1 MGFIR
6 DNTNTFQVCL
16 TDLGK
21 QKFFD
26 GGFKDAIS
34 FFSISDGDSNY
45 DMFDPS
51 LNEIIP
57 FNDKAVINI
66 GDVVRF
72 DSYAPINNNSIYNII
87 DTTTDN
93 FEINEGTGLTEI
105 GFGFDGFNYPIT
117 IALQPDGKILA
128 GGGFTT
134 YSGVTRNGIVR
145 LNPNGTI
152 DNTFNIGTGFT
163 NGRTVWSIAL
173 QPDGKILVGGS
184 FSTYSGVTRNRI
196 IRLNTGGT
204 IDNTFN
210 IGTGFSGG
218 TGSLS
223 ISSGTVST
231 IAVQPDGKILVGGDF
246 SSYSGVTR
254 NGIIRL
260 NSDGTIDNTFSIGG
274 GFGGFLYSIALQ
286 PDGKILAA
294 GGFTSYNSVSSNF
307 IIRLNTGGT
316 IDNTFDTGTFTTPFS
331 GFNSF
336 VRTITLQPDG
346 KILAGGNFTSYS
358 GVTSNNIIRL
368 NTGGTIDNT
377 FNVSSG
383 FSGFNDVYSI
393 AVQPDGKILAGGDFT
408 SYNGIVYNGIIR
420 LNSDATIDATFNIGT
435 GFGTGVGS
443 GSNVL
448 KLQPDGKILAAG
460 DFTSYNNTN
469 MAGIIRLNIDGSVDK
484 IENIVTRYFRNIKEF
499 FNKNQLPFF
508 NSSLITNNEYWEE
521 TFPFDSTNIN
531 PQTIQTLNHNGV
543 KKTSLPLNI
552 LKENDYSINRT
563 ITITSL
569 SNYNSMLN
577 GTILVG
583 DSIGNNGKY
592 FETIHLQYIE
602 NTTLRKSVIIASEGT
617 KVYSDYKLGVIG
629 NGAKIGVDIYIDII
643 EKQIILDEGV
653 FNCLI
658 IEPYYEDT
666 WENDPQNIS
675 PTDNHVSYITGGT
688 TQLRF
693 NFGENVKP
701 EYPQKFKA
709 FEILNNDILPVGDN
723 IIRLN
728 TGGTIDKT
736 FNIGTGFTN
745 GSNVYTIVSQP
756 DNKILVGGD
765 FTSYSGVT
773 SNRII
778 RLNTGGT
785 IDNTFNIGTGFN
797 ALNDIVFSIVPQLDG
812 KILVGGTFTSYS
824 GVTSNRIIRLNTGGT
839 IDNTFNIGGGFS
851 GGSVY
856 SIALQPDGKILV
868 GGTFTSYSGVTS
880 NRIIRLNT
888 GGTIDNTFN
897 ISSGF
902 GGNVSTIALQPD
914 GKILVG
920 GDFGTYS
927 GVTSNF
933 IIRLNTGGT
942 IDNTFN
948 IGTGFNFPVYSI
960 VLQPDGKILAGGDFT
975 SYSGV
980 TSNRIIRLN
989 TGGTIDNTFNISSG
1003 FGGGRVQSM
1012 TLQPDGKILVGGQ
1025 FTTYNGVTSDRII
1038 RLNTGGTIDNTFNI
1052 GTGFGDTTTPIVYS
1066 IVLQPDGKIL
1076 AGGDFTSYSSL
1087 ADNAIINITTP
1098 LGFTTSFNIDSSD
1111 TSTPTGNPAL
1121 DKLRFFRLN
1130 APYPP
1135 QLNSISGDTLV
1146 VDFDYFIPDFTLIQ
1160 NSAINNFKIESNIQI
1175 NTINDIFVQTTL
1187 RGDIVENKAYRYAL
1201 FGVKNK
1207 TQKSYVLFEPDFNSN
1222 DTLSIL
1228 TYLINE

>member
-45 DMFDPS
+45 DIFDPS

-66 GDVVRF
+66 GDVVSF
-72 DSYAPINNNSIYNII
+72 NTTNNS
-87 DTTTDN
+87 D
-93 FEINEGTGLTEI
+93 
-105 GFGFDGFNYPIT
+105 
-117 IALQPDGKILA
+117 
-128 GGGFTT
+128 
-134 YSGVTRNGIVR
+134 
-145 LNPNGTI
+145 GTI
-152 DNTFNIGTGFT
+152 DNTFNIGTGFNSLVDYVQSIT
-163 NGRTVWSIAL
+163 PQPDGKILVGGFFSTYSGVASNNIIRLNTGGTIDNTFTIGSGFIGGVFSIALQANGKILVGGNFITYNGTSRNRIIRLNSDGTIDNTFNIGTGFADIVRVIVPQPDGKILVGGEFRFYNGTSSNRIIRLEQNGTIDGTFNIGAGFDFPVYSIAL
-173 QPDGKILVGGS
+173 QPDGKILVGG
-184 FSTYSGVTRNRI
+184 N
-196 IRLNTGGT
+196 
-204 IDNTFN
+204 
-210 IGTGFSGG
+210 
-218 TGSLS
+218 
-223 ISSGTVST
+223 
-231 IAVQPDGKILVGGDF
+231 
-246 SSYSGVTR
+246 
-254 NGIIRL
+254 
-260 NSDGTIDNTFSIGG
+260 
-274 GFGGFLYSIALQ
+274 
-286 PDGKILAA
+286 
-294 GGFTSYNSVSSNF
+294 
-307 IIRLNTGGT
+307 
-316 IDNTFDTGTFTTPFS
+316 FDT
-331 GFNSF
+331 
-336 VRTITLQPDG
+336 
-346 KILAGGNFTSYS
+346 YS

-377 FNVSSG
+377 FNIGTG
-383 FSGFNDVYSI
+383 FGGNFGVYSI
-393 AVQPDGKILAGGDFT
+393 ALQPDGKILVGGFFT
-408 SYNGIVYNGIIR
+408 SYSGVTRNGIIR
-420 LNSDATIDATFNIGT
+420 LNTGGTIDNTFNIGT
-435 GFGTGVGS
+435 GFGGNFGVYS
-443 GSNVL
+443 IT
-448 KLQPDGKILAAG
+448 LQPDGRILVGG
-460 DFTSYNNTN
+460 DFTSYSGTNSNN
-469 MAGIIRLNIDGSVDK
+469 IIRLNTGGTIDNTFNIGSGFDSTVSTIALQPNGK
-484 IENIVTRYFRNIKEF
+484 ILVGGNFTSYNSTTRNLIIRLNLKLNNIIRYFRKIKD
-499 FNKNQLPFF
+499 FNNYDEVPYFVSTSTI
-508 NSSLITNNEYWEE
+508 NTAYWEE
-521 TFPFDSTNIN
+521 VFPFDSTNIN
-531 PQTIQTLNHNGV
+531 PQTLQTLNHNGV

-552 LKENDYSINRT
+552 PKENDYSINRT

-583 DSIGNNGKY
+583 DSGGNNGKY
-592 FETIHLQYIE
+592 SETIHLKYIE

-736 FNIGTGFTN
+736 FNIGTGFS
-745 GSNVYTIVSQP
+745 GNVRTIVSQP

-765 FTSYSGVT
+765 FTSYNGVTSSRIIRLNTNGTIDNTFNIGSGFGGFSVDTIALQPDGKILAGGVFWSYSGVT
-773 SNRII
+773 RNAII

-785 IDNTFNIGTGFN
+785 IDNTFNIGTGF
-797 ALNDIVFSIVPQLDG
+797 G
-812 KILVGGTFTSYS
+812 
-824 GVTSNRIIRLNTGGT
+824 
-839 IDNTFNIGGGFS
+839 
-851 GGSVY
+851 GGSVQ

-868 GGTFTSYSGVTS
+868 GGFFTS
-880 NRIIRLNT
+880 
-888 GGTIDNTFN
+888 
-897 ISSGF
+897 
-902 GGNVSTIALQPD
+902 
-914 GKILVG
+914 
-920 GDFGTYS
+920 YS

-948 IGTGFNFPVYSI
+948 IG
-960 VLQPDGKILAGGDFT
+960 
-975 SYSGV
+975 
-980 TSNRIIRLN
+980 
-989 TGGTIDNTFNISSG
+989 SG
-1003 FGGGRVQSM
+1003 FGGFSVS
-1012 TLQPDGKILVGGQ
+1012 TIALQPDGKILVGGA
-1025 FTTYNGVTSDRII
+1025 FGSYSGVTSNNII

-1052 GTGFGDTTTPIVYS
+1052 GTGFNFPVNTIT
-1066 IVLQPDGKIL
+1066 LQPDGKIL
-1076 AGGDFTSYSSL
+1076 AGGGFETYSGTTRNRIIRLNTGGTIDNTFNIGSGFGGTSVRSMTLQPDGKILVGGQFTTYSGVTSSKIIRLNTGGTIDNTFNIGTGFSNGLNDIVYSIALQANGKILVGGTFTSYSSL

-1135 QLNSISGDTLV
+1135 QLNSISGDTLIV
-1146 VDFDYFIPDFTLIQ
+1146 NFDYFIPDFTLIQ
-1160 NSAINNFKIESNIQI
+1160 NSATNNFKIESNIQI
-1175 NTINDIFVQTTL
+1175 NAINDIFVQTTL
-1187 RGDIVENKAYRYAL
+1187 RGDIVDNKTYRYAL
-1201 FGVKNK
+1201 FGIKNK